1 MFRNLRNASWFKMA
15 LAMLAGALLMLV
27 IQSVGQRWS
36 RQADAAT
43 LDQLARSTMASLI
56 QAVPWTGSGKIRGV
70 AGLGD
75 GRTFVIYTDNQVQFY
90 QIGYPGM
97 GAPAVPAR

>member
-1 MFRNLRNASWFKMA
+1 MIRNYRTKSWLKTV

-27 IQSVGQRWS
+27 IQSLGERWS
-36 RQADAAT
+36 RQAEAAT

-56 QAVPWTGSGKIRGV
+56 QAVPWVGSAKIRGV

-75 GRTFVIYTDNQVQFY
+75 GRTFVIYTDTQVQFY
-90 QIGYPGM
+90 QIGYSGVP
-97 GAPAVPAR
+97 PAASLPR